1 MLGSGPLVASA
12 TAVVPRFDQ
21 LLHGSKIYVTVTSF
35 IGLAAAIGGVVMLVA
50 ESDAGLAV
58 VLANMVVLWLI
69 ATIHHSLIAKTV
81 PPYSGRQDAVVG
93 QSEGQGDS
101 GSAELFQC
109 RDADGFG
116 WEDGHDCES
125 GGVFVLDLVD
135 LRQFPDG
142 PQSEKG

>member
-1 MLGSGPLVASA
+1 VASA

-21 LLHGSKIYVTVTSF
+21 LLHGSKIYMTVTSF

-101 GSAELFQC
+101 GSAERFQR
-109 RDADGFG
+109 RDADGLAR
-116 WEDGHDCES
+116 EHGHDRES
-125 GGVFVLDLVD
+125 SAVFVPDLVE
-135 LRQFPDG
+135 LRQFFDRPES
-142 PQSEKG
+142 QKM